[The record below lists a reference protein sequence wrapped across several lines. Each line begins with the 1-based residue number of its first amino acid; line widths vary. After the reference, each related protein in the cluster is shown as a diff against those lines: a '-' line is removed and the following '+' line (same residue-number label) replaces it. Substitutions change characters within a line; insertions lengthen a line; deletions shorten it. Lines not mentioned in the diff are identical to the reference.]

1 MNKKSK
7 SAEDK
12 LEGVRHMIK
21 NIAWNVFK
29 NTGNI
34 DTFLE
39 FKQIKEIENRNTN
52 VGQIIGNTNMSGN
65 SIVDNGIIPTTQ
77 KVELNGD
84 NKNQWN
90 NNF

>member
-1 MNKKSK
+1 
-7 SAEDK
+7 
-12 LEGVRHMIK
+12 MIK
-21 NIAWNVFK
+21 NLAWNMFK

-39 FKQIKEIENRNTN
+39 FKQISDIENNN
-52 VGQIIGNTNMSGN
+52 VGGIFNGDVASAIQK
-65 SIVDNGIIPTTQ
+65 VDINGI
-77 KVELNGD
+77 

>member
-1 MNKKSK
+1 
-7 SAEDK
+7 
-12 LEGVRHMIK
+12 MIK

-39 FKQIKEIENRNTN
+39 FKQLENIENNN
-52 VGQIIGNTNMSGN
+52 IVNGNNFPSA
-65 SIVDNGIIPTTQ
+65 IQ
-77 KVELNGD
+77 KVELNGND
-84 NKNQWN
+84 KNQWN

>member
-1 MNKKSK
+1 
-7 SAEDK
+7 
-12 LEGVRHMIK
+12 MIK

-39 FKQIKEIENRNTN
+39 FKQIKDMEINNIAN
-52 VGQIIGNTNMSGN
+52 VDIASTM
-65 SIVDNGIIPTTQ
+65 Q
-77 KVELNGD
+77 KVELNGN
-84 NKNQWN
+84 NKNKWN

>member
-1 MNKKSK
+1 MNKKNE

-12 LEGVRHMIK
+12 LRGVRHMIK

-39 FKQIKEIENRNTN
+39 FKQIKEIENGNRLN
-52 VGQIIGNTNMSGN
+52 VGEISKQG
-65 SIVDNGIIPTTQ
+65 DIPTIQ
-77 KVELNGD
+77 KVEQDGN
-84 NKNQWN
+84 NQNQWY

>member
-1 MNKKSK
+1 
-7 SAEDK
+7 
-12 LEGVRHMIK
+12 MIK
-21 NIAWNVFK
+21 NIAWNMFK

-39 FKQIKEIENRNTN
+39 FKQIKDIENNNLAKSN
-52 VGQIIGNTNMSGN
+52 VILNNDITST
-65 SIVDNGIIPTTQ
+65 IQ
-77 KVELNGD
+77 KVELDGN

>member
-1 MNKKSK
+1 
-7 SAEDK
+7 
-12 LEGVRHMIK
+12 MIK
-21 NIAWNVFK
+21 NMAWNMFK

-39 FKQIKEIENRNTN
+39 FKQIKDIEDGN
-52 VGQIIGNTNMSGN
+52 VAKN
-65 SIVDNGIIPTTQ
+65 NGISTIQ
-77 KVELNGD
+77 KVELNGN

>member
-1 MNKKSK
+1 
-7 SAEDK
+7 
-12 LEGVRHMIK
+12 MIK

-39 FKQIKEIENRNTN
+39 FKQIRDIENGMLLNN
-52 VGQIIGNTNMSGN
+52 NFINEGEMPN
-65 SIVDNGIIPTTQ
+65 NGIIPTIQ

>member
-1 MNKKSK
+1 
-7 SAEDK
+7 
-12 LEGVRHMIK
+12 MIK
-21 NIAWNVFK
+21 NIAWNMFK

-39 FKQIKEIENRNTN
+39 FKQIKDIEN
-52 VGQIIGNTNMSGN
+52 GN
-65 SIVDNGIIPTTQ
+65 SNGMLNNDISSTIQ

>member
-1 MNKKSK
+1 
-7 SAEDK
+7 
-12 LEGVRHMIK
+12 MIK

-39 FKQIKEIENRNTN
+39 FKQIKEIENGNTN
-52 VGQIIGNTNMSGN
+52 VGQIIGNSNMNGN
-65 SIVDNGIIPTTQ
+65 NIIDNGIIPTAQ

>member
-1 MNKKSK
+1 
-7 SAEDK
+7 
-12 LEGVRHMIK
+12 MIK
-21 NIAWNVFK
+21 NIAWNMFK

-39 FKQIKEIENRNTN
+39 FKQIKDIENRN
-52 VGQIIGNTNMSGN
+52 S
-65 SIVDNGIIPTTQ
+65 NGMLNNDISSTIQ

-90 NNF
+90 NNFWK

>member
-1 MNKKSK
+1 
-7 SAEDK
+7 
-12 LEGVRHMIK
+12 MIK

-39 FKQIKEIENRNTN
+39 FKQIKDIED
-52 VGQIIGNTNMSGN
+52 GNAAND
-65 SIVDNGIIPTTQ
+65 SILPESSNKYNISEVSNNGIEPTIQ

-84 NKNQWN
+84 NKNEWN

>member
-1 MNKKSK
+1 
-7 SAEDK
+7 
-12 LEGVRHMIK
+12 MIK
-21 NIAWNVFK
+21 NIAWNMFK

-39 FKQIKEIENRNTN
+39 FKQIKDIENRNSNEILNNDITST
-52 VGQIIGNTNMSGN
+52 I
-65 SIVDNGIIPTTQ
+65 Q

>member
-1 MNKKSK
+1 
-7 SAEDK
+7 
-12 LEGVRHMIK
+12 MIK
-21 NIAWNVFK
+21 NIAWNMFK

-39 FKQIKEIENRNTN
+39 FKQIKDIENNN
-52 VGQIIGNTNMSGN
+52 IVN
-65 SIVDNGIIPTTQ
+65 SNGILNNDISSAIQ

-84 NKNQWN
+84 NKNEWN

>member
-1 MNKKSK
+1 
-7 SAEDK
+7 
-12 LEGVRHMIK
+12 MIK
-21 NIAWNVFK
+21 NLAWNMFK

-39 FKQIKEIENRNTN
+39 FKQISDIENNN
-52 VGQIIGNTNMSGN
+52 VGGIFNDDVASAIQK
-65 SIVDNGIIPTTQ
+65 VDINGI
-77 KVELNGD
+77 

>member
-1 MNKKSK
+1 MNKKSE
-7 SAEDK
+7 SAKDK
-12 LEGVRHMIK
+12 LKGVRHIIK

-39 FKQIKEIENRNTN
+39 FKQIKDIENA
-52 VGQIIGNTNMSGN
+52 NM
-65 SIVDNGIIPTTQ
+65 NGMLNNDITSTIQ

-84 NKNQWN
+84 NQNQWN

>member
-1 MNKKSK
+1 
-7 SAEDK
+7 
-12 LEGVRHMIK
+12 MIK
-21 NIAWNVFK
+21 NIAWNMFK

-39 FKQIKEIENRNTN
+39 FKQIKDIENNN
-52 VGQIIGNTNMSGN
+52 IAN
-65 SIVDNGIIPTTQ
+65 SNGIINNDIASVIQ
-77 KVELNGD
+77 KVDLDGN

>member
-1 MNKKSK
+1 
-7 SAEDK
+7 
-12 LEGVRHMIK
+12 MIK
-21 NIAWNVFK
+21 NIAWNMFK

-39 FKQIKEIENRNTN
+39 FKQIKDMEN
-52 VGQIIGNTNMSGN
+52 N
-65 SIVDNGIIPTTQ
+65 SITNTASTIQ

>member
-1 MNKKSK
+1 
-7 SAEDK
+7 
-12 LEGVRHMIK
+12 MIK

-39 FKQIKEIENRNTN
+39 FKQIKDIENGNTN
-52 VGQIIGNTNMSGN
+52 VGRNIGDTNTLDTNL
-65 SIVDNGIIPTTQ
+65 VLDNEVIPTTQ

-90 NNF
+90 NNFWK